1 VNFVMTEF
9 SEVRYRK
16 QRTCNSK
23 NMMFGDTP
31 PLASRVKLPAL
42 ANGAGVRNRHRLT
55 GGRVK

>member
-1 VNFVMTEF
+1 VNFAFTQF

-16 QRTCNSK
+16 QGTCNSK
-23 NMMFGDTP
+23 NTMLGDTP
-31 PLASRVKLPAL
+31 LLASRVKLPAL